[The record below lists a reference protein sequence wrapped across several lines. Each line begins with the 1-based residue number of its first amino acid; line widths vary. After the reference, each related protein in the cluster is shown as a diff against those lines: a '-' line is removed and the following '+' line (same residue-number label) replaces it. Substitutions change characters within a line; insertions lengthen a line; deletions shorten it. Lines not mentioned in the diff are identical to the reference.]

1 MEFANTT
8 DCTELFAEDLHRA
21 LLDAHKPAAALCR
34 QWDEASM
41 PATGDHAL
49 VDLRLALLLGEAI
62 LKTVAIHDAWQQERQ
77 RTAPTA
83 AFGMKRAE
91 A

>member
-1 MEFANTT
+1 MTFQYST

-21 LLDAHKPAAALCR
+21 LLDAHKAAAALCR

-49 VDLRLALLLGEAI
+49 VDLRLCLLLGEAI
-62 LKTVAIHDAWQQERQ
+62 LRTVAIHDQWQEERQ

-83 AFGMKRAE
+83 AYGMRRAE